1 MAWSCQ
7 ISTLGW
13 RENCRLEKQFTLN
26 SDDFLHPALLS
37 SYPLFLMLL
46 IAFLKTEI

>member
-1 MAWSCQ
+1 MALSCQ

-13 RENCRLEKQFTLN
+13 RENWRLEKQFTLN